1 MDIINVLNDL
11 NIPKYNEYKKLSDLK
26 KNKKYKVL
34 DANIKNVEKFNKD
47 ILYLT
52 LEVEGAPSGL
62 GFAARKYEVG
72 APDKYLFKL
81 NEEKTDPKSLI
92 NKFVKVDSRKYTPKG
107 SAEERTFYNLEFSY

>member
-52 LEVEGAPSGL
+52 LEVEN
-62 GFAARKYEVG
+62 RKYEVG
-72 APDKYLFKL
+72 IPDKYLFKL
-81 NEEKTDPKSLI
+81 NAENTDPKSLI

>member
-52 LEVEGAPSGL
+52 LEVE
-62 GFAARKYEVG
+62 ARKYEVG

-81 NEEKTDPKSLI
+81 LEEKTDPKSLI

>member
-1 MDIINVLNDL
+1 MEIINILNEL

-34 DANIKNVEKFNKD
+34 DANIKFVEKFKKD

-62 GFAARKYEVG
+62 GFASRKYEVG
-72 APDKYLFKL
+72 IPDKYLIKL
-81 NEEKTDPKSLI
+81 NEQDTDPKSLI
-92 NKFVKVDSRKYTPKG
+92 NKFVKVDSKKYTPKG
-107 SAEERTFYNLEFSY
+107 STEERTFYNVEF